1 MKHAARLVGA
11 AALTLAFATAPQAA
25 EWRGWNIHPEDYPVS
40 IGMEAFAEEVAEK
53 TGGEI
58 TLKVYH
64 SGVLGNQPDAIE
76 QVRLGA
82 IDWAVFNAGPLGP
95 VAPEVNVLSL
105 PFIFKSVDAMH
116 EVMDGPVGEEIGDG
130 LRKVGL
136 EPLGWF
142 DSGARSFYHTGK
154 LIKTPEDMQG
164 QKVRV
169 MENDLYVGM
178 IGNLGGNATPL
189 PYSDVFQSLQTGVI
203 DAAENNYPSF
213 ESSGHFEVAK
223 FYSNSEHLILPECLC
238 INKELFDGLT
248 EEQQAILR
256 EAGKNATAL
265 QRQSWAEREKAS
277 KEKVL
282 ASGVEIYEIEDK
294 APFQAAMQPVYASFL
309 EDYPDLEG
317 LIQRIQDAQN

>member
-1 MKHAARLVGA
+1 MRHAARLFGA

-58 TLKVYH
+58 TMKVYH
-64 SGVLGNQPDAIE
+64 NGVLGNQPDAIE

-82 IDWAVFNAGPLGP
+82 IDWAVFNAGPLGT

-105 PFIFKSVDAMH
+105 PFIFKTVDAMH
-116 EVMDGPVGEEIGDG
+116 EVMDGPVGEEINDG

-142 DSGARSFYHTGK
+142 DSGARSFYHTSK

-169 MENDLYVGM
+169 MGNDLYIGM

-189 PYSDVFQSLQTGVI
+189 PYADVFQSLQTGVI

-238 INKELFDGLT
+238 INKSLFDGLT

-317 LIQRIQDAQN
+317 LVQRIQDAQK